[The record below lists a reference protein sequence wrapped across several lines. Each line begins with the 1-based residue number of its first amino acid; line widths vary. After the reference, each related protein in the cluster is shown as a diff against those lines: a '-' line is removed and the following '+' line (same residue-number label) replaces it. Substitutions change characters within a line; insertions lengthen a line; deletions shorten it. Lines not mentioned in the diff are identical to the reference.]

1 MFGPAAFITLLTAFS
16 GAIAMP
22 FSHVVKILPEDIA
35 HIAVDKADG
44 HYLAF
49 KRDGTLFGRYPIDA
63 QSNNLGRRAA
73 SQCAPLSLDEAKT
86 LPGWNAI
93 LDYANTQWG
102 TGSRNIYTNPA
113 AYVDSPAQVCI
124 TDDVV
129 ELSYSGNP
137 VCETHNTST
146 AGSLVGTDGQVQIAV
161 QQGFNTDTSY
171 TVSSAST
178 IGVSSTLS
186 AQIGIPEIADVTAEL
201 SVSTDVTDESSST
214 FDVSY
219 SDVSTV
225 TLTINAPDGKTCTAT
240 TSTQTCNIEATGN
253 IRYLASGWIWFYY
266 DSKTQGH
273 YEWAASV
280 EAVLTNQ
287 DDRSSFAEFKGSM
300 VANTHT
306 SYAGSCV

>member
-1 MFGPAAFITLLTAFS
+1 
-16 GAIAMP
+16 MP
-22 FSHVVKILPEDIA
+22 FSHLVKTLPRDIA
-35 HIAVDKADG
+35 HIAVDRAEG

-49 KRDGTLFGRYPIDA
+49 KRDGTLFGRYPIGA

-73 SQCAPLSLDEAKT
+73 SQCAQLSLDEAKS

-93 LDYANTQWG
+93 LDYANSQWG
-102 TGSRNIYTNPA
+102 GGSRNIYTNPA

-137 VCETHNTST
+137 VCETHTTST
-146 AGSLVGTDGQVQIAV
+146 EGSLIGTDGQVQIAV

-186 AQIGIPEIADVTAEL
+186 VQIGIPEIADVTAEL
-201 SVSTDVTDESSST
+201 SVSTGVTDESSST
-214 FDVSY
+214 YVISFHDFGLPEAYLSGRPA
-219 SDVSTV
+219 SMFPTAMLA
-225 TLTINAPDGKTCTAT
+225 TLTIDSADGKTCTAT

-253 IRYLASGWIWFYY
+253 IRYLASGWIWFDY
-266 DSKTQGH
+266 SSRVQGH
-273 YEWAASV
+273 YDWAVSI
-280 EAVLTNQ
+280 EAILTNQ

-300 VANTHT
+300 VANAHT